1 MLQTMDQLKTGL
13 DQNKISTTENFI
25 KNKHGVHLQDKARE
39 QEIHTTME
47 NKRKKVRDE
56 APPPVPEHQ
65 YIVGYDSI
73 SDSSYVNIPHFFNAD
88 KVISKISSKPRQSP
102 IPSYGPSQQSH
113 FGINADSVSQTNR
126 PHFDQISDATKYV

>member
-1 MLQTMDQLKTGL
+1 MLQTMDQLNNGL
-13 DQNKISTTENFI
+13 DQHKINTTTENFI
-25 KNKHGVHLQDKARE
+25 KNKHGVPLQDKGRE

-56 APPPVPEHQ
+56 VTPPVPEHQ

-88 KVISKISSKPRQSP
+88 NIISKISSQPRRSP
-102 IPSYGPSQQSH
+102 IPSHGPSQQSH
-113 FGINADSVSQTNR
+113 YGMNADSVS
-126 PHFDQISDATKYV
+126 